1 MWWSRFWTAGNC
13 ELLILSIL
21 WPSIVPTLRDTDETV
36 GHNRG
41 CVDLLGFSRG
51 NIFHLAW
58 MAVQVWQCRFGS
70 PGLAAQVWQRS
81 WSTPGITSLCWR
93 IGLRDLPCRLSCL
106 IIVKLSFSQFSD
118 SNEMVV
124 CQLLLPAMKPLSPFA
139 SGFTWMPN
147 MLPSG
152 GWE

>member
-36 GHNRG
+36 GHKRV
-41 CVDLLGFSRG
+41 CVDLLGCSRG

-58 MAVQVWQCRFGS
+58 MAV
-70 PGLAAQVWQRS
+70 QVWQRS

-93 IGLRDLPCRLSCL
+93 IGLRDLPCRLSRL

-124 CQLLLPAMKPLSPFA
+124 CQLLLPAMKALSPFA